1 MTGRPRLLIV
11 DDERGVRESLRVIL
25 EGDCECLTAE
35 SGDEA
40 LDIVGRETVDVVTLD
55 LRMPGLG
62 GIAVLER
69 IKHVDP
75 DIEVLIITGYGS
87 LDTAVQ
93 GLRHRAF
100 DYLAKPFET
109 EEVRELV
116 QKALARRFAVRRMKA
131 APEHM
136 LSTLSHEFR
145 TPLNVI
151 MGYSSMLREETDE
164 ALSEEQR
171 LALDRIQSN
180 SNALLSYV
188 ETLFYMAELDRGLV
202 PLVSGAVNV
211 PGVLAC
217 VRDELASRAAAKGLG
232 LLVEAPAGLVV
243 ATDEDKLTRLVRA
256 LADNA
261 VRYTPA
267 GEVVLAARPLE
278 GGVAL
283 EVRDTGPGLAPEL
296 IAETRDVIA
305 NHSAATPPRLLGFG
319 LRLAGRV
326 VRTLGAELSVTAG
339 AAGTAFHL
347 AVPSVLNG
355 HPPRLAESV

>member
-1 MTGRPRLLIV
+1 
-11 DDERGVRESLRVIL
+11 
-25 EGDCECLTAE
+25 
-35 SGDEA
+35 
-40 LDIVGRETVDVVTLD
+40 
-55 LRMPGLG
+55 
-62 GIAVLER
+62 
-69 IKHVDP
+69 
-75 DIEVLIITGYGS
+75 
-87 LDTAVQ
+87 
-93 GLRHRAF
+93 
-100 DYLAKPFET
+100 
-109 EEVRELV
+109 
-116 QKALARRFAVRRMKA
+116 
-131 APEHM
+131 
-136 LSTLSHEFR
+136 
-145 TPLNVI
+145 
-151 MGYSSMLREETDE
+151 
-164 ALSEEQR
+164 
-171 LALDRIQSN
+171 
-180 SNALLSYV
+180 
-188 ETLFYMAELDRGLV
+188 MAELDRGLV

-305 NHSAATPPRLLGFG
+305 NHAAATPPRLLGFG